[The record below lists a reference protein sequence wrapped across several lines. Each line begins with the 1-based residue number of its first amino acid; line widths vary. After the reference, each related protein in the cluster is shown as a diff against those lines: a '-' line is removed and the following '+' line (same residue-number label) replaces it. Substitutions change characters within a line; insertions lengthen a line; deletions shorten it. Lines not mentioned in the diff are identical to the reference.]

1 MASQYPD
8 QNDRT
13 YDLLKK
19 LVNNTANC
27 NGGGGGGG
35 GDVTGPI
42 TSTDNALVA
51 FDGTDGKTIKEFT
64 MSSGRLLGR
73 STLGVGPAEQIVVGA
88 GLALLAGQL
97 VATGGG
103 GGGGGIAG
111 TVDFFDD
118 LPTSDA
124 PPATLDSVWA
134 VRNSSGN
141 WWTFDK
147 RERGLYRRIDDTGVL
162 ATDYQYMGEYPVTSV
177 NGEYGAVVLDA
188 ADVGAQPTGNY
199 LTALTGDGTAT
210 GPGSATFTLAN
221 VNANVGTWNNVTVNA
236 KGLVTAGSNVAYL
249 TANQSITLSGDAT
262 GTGATAIAVT
272 LATVNANVGTFTN
285 ATVTVDAKGRIT
297 AVSSGAA
304 GATGAN
310 PTALVGLAAING
322 VATTFMRSDAA
333 PALNVT
339 ISPTWTGTHTFSNTI
354 VGSVNG
360 NAATATALQNA
371 RTINGVSF
379 DGTANIVVTA
389 AAGTL
394 TGTTLAANVVNSS
407 LTSAAGGAFGTGA
420 YAPAAA
426 AANPS
431 ATVSGTAVNG
441 VATTFMR
448 SDAAP
453 ALANTAVTPGSYT
466 NANITVDAQGRITAA
481 SNGSGGGG
489 SGTVTS
495 VSVVSANGFA
505 GSVATATTTPAI
517 TISTTITGLL
527 KGNGTAISA
536 AVAGTDYEAALGNPG
551 TNGYVLA
558 STTGGVRSWVPNGG
572 LVGLTNSTQTALGV
586 GYDLSASGLYSVAI
600 GAQSKVIN
608 SGNGIA
614 IGYQS
619 ISYDNTFVAGSV
631 STPMNAVHFGAG
643 YESAIPGGYYIS
655 GTNGVGTNIPGGR
668 LDLTGGYSTGN
679 AAQGLLRFV
688 YWGAVGSSGTT
699 PNAGVPAVSASM
711 NGSTGVWTYS
721 STIVGS
727 VSGNAGTAT
736 TLQTARTING
746 TSFNGS
752 ANITVTAAAGTLT
765 GTTLNAT
772 VVNSSL
778 TSAAG
783 GAFGTGAYASAAA
796 GANPSATISGTAV
809 NGVATTFMR
818 SDAAPAL
825 ANTAVTPGSYTS
837 ANITVDA
844 QGRITAA
851 SNGSGGGGGGT
862 KTFKSFTP
870 LDHQPAATN
879 YPTRDTR
886 NSIALLDY
894 DDTTDETACFIGVI
908 PEAAVVS
915 SGIYVIIKWAAAAI
929 TGATRWGA
937 AFENMNTSISSDS
950 FDTAVEANTTVNGTT
965 LVPNVTTLTI
975 TTIDSLVAGDTFRLK
990 VYRAATNGGDTM
1002 VGDAEII
1009 SVEVR
1014 GV

>member
-8 QNDRT
+8 INDRQ

-27 NGGGGGGG
+27 GSGPGGG
-35 GDVTGPI
+35 GDVTGPDS
-42 TSTDNALVA
+42 STDNVLAA
-51 FDGTDGKTIKEFT
+51 FSGTDGKTIKEFAMT
-64 MSSGRLLGR
+64 SGRLLGR
-73 STLGVGPAEQIVVGA
+73 STAGVGPAEEIVVGA

-111 TVDFFDD
+111 TVNTFAD
-118 LPTSDA
+118 LPVSDA

-134 VRNSSGN
+134 VRNSTGS
-141 WWTFDK
+141 WYTFNK
-147 RERGLYRRIDDTGVL
+147 KTRGLYRRIDDTGVL
-162 ATDYQYMGEYPVTSV
+162 DTDYEYMGEYPVTSV
-177 NGEYGAVVLDA
+177 NGEYGDVVLDA

-262 GTGATAIAVT
+262 GTGTTAIAVT

-371 RTINGVSF
+371 RTINGTSF

-572 LVGLTNSTQTALGV
+572 LVGVTNTNQTALGV
-586 GYDLSASGLYSVAI
+586 GYDLSGSGPNSTII
-600 GAQSKVIN
+600 GAGSKVTGGG
-608 SGNGIA
+608 SGIA
-614 IGYQS
+614 IGYQAAS
-619 ISYDNTFVAGSV
+619 FADAFVAGSDASASLTV
-631 STPMNAVHFGAG
+631 FFGRGA
-643 YESAIPGGYYIS
+643 ESATPTPYAIS
-655 GTNGVGTNIPGGR
+655 GTNGVGTNVAGGIV
-668 LDLTGGYSTGN
+668 DITGGYSTGN
-679 AAQGLLRFV
+679 ATQGGIRFR
-688 YWGAVGSSGTT
+688 YWGAVGSSGST
-699 PNAGVPAVSASM
+699 PNAGVPASGATM
-711 NGSTGVWTYS
+711 NGATGVFTFS
-721 STIVGS
+721 STIIGS
-727 VSGNAGTAT
+727 INGNAGTAT

-752 ANITVTAAAGTLT
+752 ANITITAAAGTLT

-783 GAFGTGAYASAAA
+783 GAFGTGAYAPAAA

-870 LDHQPAATN
+870 LDGQPPASA
-879 YPTRDTR
+879 YATRDTR
-886 NSIALLDY
+886 NSIALLDF
-894 DDTTDETACFIGVI
+894 DNTTDESVCFVGVI
-908 PEAAVVS
+908 PEAAVTS
-915 SGIYVIIKWAAAAI
+915 SGIYVIIRWAASSA
-929 TGATRWGA
+929 TSGNTRWGA
-937 AFENMNTSISSDS
+937 AFENMNTDIDSDS
-950 FDTAVEANTTVNGTT
+950 FDTAVEANSAANGTSG
-965 LVPNVTTLTI
+965 VPSVLTLTI

-990 VYRAATNGGDTM
+990 VYRAASNGGDTM